1 MAHEDSNAFDDAK
14 LWDLP
19 SVDDSEPQDDGRTD
33 AFNKPVGKWKY
44 EAPEQEEDLAPLTAE
59 DIEAIR
65 SAAYQDGLTAGHH
78 EGFEKGHEHGL
89 QIGKDE
95 GLEQGK
101 AEGLEKGESEAAE
114 IASVHIQGISS
125 VLEALQMPLNQLNE
139 QVKQELVLLA
149 VSLAKA
155 VLRTEVNQSSESVSQ
170 AINDA
175 IAVLPICD
183 ANYQIY
189 LHPQDLE
196 NITDA
201 MGADALNQKRWQL
214 IASAELEQGGCKVLT
229 QNNAVDMSISRRC
242 EQIFSQLLVEQG
254 LADDPRAS

>member
-1 MAHEDSNAFDDAK
+1 MADLPTNTFDDAK

-19 SVDDSEPQDDGRTD
+19 SVDTLELEDDGRTN
-33 AFNKPVGKWKY
+33 AFNKPLGKWKF

-59 DIEAIR
+59 DIESIR
-65 SAAYQDGLTAGHH
+65 SAAYQEGLSSGHQ
-78 EGFEKGHEHGL
+78 EGFEKGYEEGL
-89 QIGKDE
+89 QSGKTE
-95 GLEQGK
+95 GIEQGK
-101 AEGLEKGESEAAE
+101 LEGLEKGESEAAE
-114 IASVHIQGISS
+114 AANVHIQGIRS
-125 VLEALQMPLNQLNE
+125 VLEALQSPLNQVNE

-155 VLRTEVNQSSESVSQ
+155 VLRTEVSQSSDSVQQ

-175 IAVLPICD
+175 IAVLPISD
-183 ANYQIY
+183 THYKIY

-201 MGADALNQKRWQL
+201 IGQETLSQKRWQL
-214 IASAELEQGGCKVLT
+214 LASAELEQGGCKVLT
-229 QNNAVDMSISRRC
+229 ENNAVDMSISRRC